1 MSLITETGKLISIL
15 TNTDSCCEKVK
26 KTLKYVK
33 FVRAIAVLRSFQDRF
48 IYTLMEDEKQDREF
62 AGTMAP
68 ELFLINNSQFKGFPL
83 FLTVSSDPN
92 YDSYSGTAP
101 YVTGVILKSAWA
113 SFERNFS
120 LPGFKTVVQEF
131 TPLGRC
137 KSGAADEPGTVTV
150 KYGEISATDP
160 PPNGTCFAEIT
171 DWITGRPEISLPY
184 IEPGQEGWVD
194 ILVGES
200 GFYFPKEP
208 WTAILEEFYF
218 AVRIG
223 LSETDADA
231 RAGPLN
237 IFLPAVLRAVELA
250 ANET

>member
-1 MSLITETGKLISIL
+1 MSLTAETGKLISIL

-120 LPGFKTVVQEF
+120 LPGFKTIVKEASF
-131 TPLGRC
+131 LGKC
-137 KSGAADEPGTVTV
+137 KTGESEDPGIVTIN
-150 KYGEISATDP
+150 YGSISATDP
-160 PPNGTCFAEIT
+160 
-171 DWITGRPEISLPY
+171 LP
-184 IEPGQEGWVD
+184 
-194 ILVGES
+194 
-200 GFYFPKEP
+200 
-208 WTAILEEFYF
+208 TA
-218 AVRIG
+218 R
-223 LSETDADA
+223 
-231 RAGPLN
+231 
-237 IFLPAVLRAVELA
+237 VLQK
-250 ANET
+250 